1 MDQTSFA
8 NYTLSRGG
16 IGTKLFSY
24 SCILVVFLLPYS
36 IKLTSYSLIFLVIA
50 WLIQGDLRFK
60 ISKLIAFDWLFV
72 GTPLLYLIYVFSF
85 LYSDN
90 LNTALRELEKGIG
103 LLILPLIF
111 TSSRKLSREETNRI
125 LWSFIISNL
134 SLGLI
139 CISYATFQYL
149 NNHINIFYNHEL
161 VGLFKSH
168 ATYYSMY
175 LIFCLMSLAHLNN
188 NNEIPWQPKII
199 IGGISIFFI
208 ILIYLLGARS
218 LVFLFSFASII
229 IILIHTIR
237 SKNIGRGII
246 LGISFLLL
254 VFVVI
259 RNNPDLQERIFQL
272 KNYKYEFSENHTE
285 GYNGLT
291 MRLAQW
297 ESSISIIVNDPI
309 LGVGIGDVQ
318 DELQKVY
325 KKNYLKYSYIEQFN
339 AHNEYIQT
347 LLGLGLVGLVIFL
360 ASLMIPGYQAFRERE
375 ILYLGFLGLFAYCC
389 ITESM
394 LHMQKG
400 VVFYTFF
407 NSLFY
412 FHSLGTGKQTSKG
425 T

>member
-1 MDQTSFA
+1 VEKLKYKVFSF
-8 NYTLSRGG
+8 
-16 IGTKLFSY
+16 
-24 SCILVVFLLPYS
+24 SCMLVVFALPYS
-36 IKLTSYSLIFLVIA
+36 IRLTSYSIILLVVA
-50 WLIQGDLRFK
+50 WIIQGDLKFK
-60 ISKLIAFDWLFV
+60 LSRLKSVDWLFV
-72 GTPLLYLIYVFSF
+72 GTPILYLIYVASIS
-85 LYSDN
+85 YSYN
-90 LNTALRELEKGIG
+90 MNTALRELEKGIG
-103 LLILPLIF
+103 LLLLPIIF
-111 TSSRKLSREETNRI
+111 TSSKKLLRGEINII

-134 SLGLI
+134 SLGVI
-139 CISYATFQYL
+139 CISYATFQFF
-149 NNHINIFYNHEL
+149 NSHVNVFYNHEL
-161 VGLFKSH
+161 VGLFDSH

-175 LIFCLMSLAHLNN
+175 LLFCMMSLGYLNN
-188 NNEIPWQPKII
+188 RKAIPWRPKII
-199 IGGISIFFI
+199 IGVISIFFI

-218 LVFLFSFASII
+218 IVILFSIASII
-229 IILIHTIR
+229 VIVNYTIK
-237 SKNIGRGII
+237 SKNIGRGVT
-246 LGISFLLL
+246 LGVCFFLL
-254 VFVVI
+254 VFVI
-259 RNNPDLQERIFQL
+259 ISNNSNLKERIVQL
-272 KNYKYEFSENHTE
+272 KEYKYELSENHIE

-297 ESSISIIVNDPI
+297 ESSISIILNDPI

-325 KKNYLKYSYIEQFN
+325 KKNYLKYSYLEQFN

-347 LLGLGLVGLVIFL
+347 ILGLGLVGLFIFL
-360 ASLMIPGYQAFRERE
+360 ASLMISAYRAFRERE
-375 ILYLGFLGLFAYCC
+375 LLYLGFIGLFAYCC